1 VTTKA
6 REFIDFWIEN
16 SVHAREHYGMP
27 GAEQR
32 AAELA
37 RRLIEAARAEGISE
51 KALTAELGDVTEH
64 VRDKLAEVNQA
75 EKGRREVSF
84 EGTTRHSDSSELSTN
99 SRTSPVGQQ
108 AKNSA

>member
-1 VTTKA
+1 MTTKA

-37 RRLIEAARAEGISE
+37 GRLVEAGLAQGISE
-51 KALTAELGDVTEH
+51 KAMTAEVGNVTEY
-64 VRDKLAEVNQA
+64 VRGKLAEANQA
-75 EKGRREVSF
+75 DKDRPE
-84 EGTTRHSDSSELSTN
+84 
-99 SRTSPVGQQ
+99 
-108 AKNSA
+108 